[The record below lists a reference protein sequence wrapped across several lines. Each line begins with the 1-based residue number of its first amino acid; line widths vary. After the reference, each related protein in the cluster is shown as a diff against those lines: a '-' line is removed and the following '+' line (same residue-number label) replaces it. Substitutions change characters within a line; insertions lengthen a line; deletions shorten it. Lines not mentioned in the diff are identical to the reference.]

1 MGLVLTI
8 QSRPVLVDFGAV
20 SMLPGMVALSV
31 IREMGPVITALICA
45 GKIGSGMGAELGSMK
60 VTEQIDAMEVS
71 STNPIRFLVV
81 TRVLAATL
89 MIPLLVL
96 YADALGILGSWGGA
110 NIKGSVTFT
119 LFFSQAFRVVDFMD
133 LIPAIIKTFF
143 FGAVIGFVGCYMGYT
158 AGRGTESVGKAANSA
173 VVLSS
178 LLVIIVDLIAVQITD
193 MLYLSLQL
201 FEGENLVVLGKSGS
215 GKSVL
220 IKCIVRLL
228 NPDMGTITVLGENI
242 SEMRRKELATL
253 REKVGF
259 LFQSGALYDSMTIKE
274 NLEFPLKRIRKNLTR
289 KEMDEKI
296 NEVLE
301 NVGLADTL
309 NKMPSELSGG
319 MRKRAS
325 LARTIVVDPMI
336 MLYDEPTTGL
346 DPVTSDEISWLIN
359 DVQEKYKTSSI
370 IITHDIECARATAD
384 RVIMLKDGEVYL
396 EGDIDDFE
404 KSADPLIRS
413 FFKKQKKNER
423 K

>member
-1 MGLVLTI
+1 MAKIISPVIKKLVKLPDLKKQVIKLSEKTIEKTQKANRFFLAAGNFFLFVFITTREAFSRQFEFKEFLRQCYQIGNKTLPLISVTGLIMGMVLTI

-20 SMLPGMVALSV
+20 SVLPGMVALSL

-110 NIKGSVTFT
+110 NIKGDVTFT

-133 LIPAIIKTFF
+133 LFPAIIKTFF

-193 MLYLSLQL
+193 MLL
-201 FEGENLVVLGKSGS
+201 
-215 GKSVL
+215 
-220 IKCIVRLL
+220 
-228 NPDMGTITVLGENI
+228 
-242 SEMRRKELATL
+242 
-253 REKVGF
+253 
-259 LFQSGALYDSMTIKE
+259 
-274 NLEFPLKRIRKNLTR
+274 
-289 KEMDEKI
+289 
-296 NEVLE
+296 
-301 NVGLADTL
+301 
-309 NKMPSELSGG
+309 
-319 MRKRAS
+319 
-325 LARTIVVDPMI
+325 
-336 MLYDEPTTGL
+336 
-346 DPVTSDEISWLIN
+346 
-359 DVQEKYKTSSI
+359 
-370 IITHDIECARATAD
+370 
-384 RVIMLKDGEVYL
+384 
-396 EGDIDDFE
+396 
-404 KSADPLIRS
+404 
-413 FFKKQKKNER
+413 
-423 K
+423 